1 MTERTEALTQAS
13 APTFVHEGSY
23 IDWSSILA
31 GAVVASGIA
40 FVFTTFGAAVG
51 LGMTSPYD
59 GDGSAVAAL
68 LAVGTW
74 MLWTTISSFMAGGY
88 IAGRMRRRVDSA
100 SADEV
105 SVRDGIHGLT
115 VWGAAILLGVF
126 MLGATVDMAAQVTA
140 ETATSVAAAP
150 ENAATE
156 STATEDAAT
165 ADEPAA
171 ETQAAETQVD
181 AATPQAVQMSDAEMK
196 AAAEAARKYSVLSA
210 FVLAASLLIA
220 GAGAYWAAG
229 VGGQHRD
236 EGHVFARFGRWT

>member
-13 APTFVHEGSY
+13 APAFGHEGSY
-23 IDWSSILA
+23 IDWSAILA

-88 IAGRMRRRVDSA
+88 IAGRMRRRVDGA

-115 VWGAAILLGVF
+115 VWGAAIFLGVF
-126 MLGATVDMAAQVTA
+126 MLGATVDTAAQVTA
-140 ETATSVAAAP
+140 EAAPSVAAAT
-150 ENAATE
+150 ENATPE
-156 STATEDAAT
+156 STATGEV
-165 ADEPAA
+165 PAA
-171 ETQAAETQVD
+171 EGEANAAAPQAA
-181 AATPQAVQMSDAEMK
+181 QMSEAEIK
-196 AAAEAARKYSVLSA
+196 EAAEAARKYSVLSA
-210 FVLAASLLIA
+210 FVIAASLLIA

-236 EGHVFARFGRWT
+236 EGRVFPRFGRWT

>member
-115 VWGAAILLGVF
+115 VWGAAIFLGVF
-126 MLGATVDMAAQVTA
+126 MLGATVDTAAQVTA
-140 ETATSVAAAP
+140 ETATSVAAAT
-150 ENAATE
+150 ENTQ
-156 STATEDAAT
+156 TTAT
-165 ADEPAA
+165 ADDPAA
-171 ETQAAETQVD
+171 ETEADAAAPQAA
-181 AATPQAVQMSDAEMK
+181 QMSEAEIK

-236 EGHVFARFGRWT
+236 EGRVFPRFGRWT

>member
-59 GDGSAVAAL
+59 GEGSAVAAL

-115 VWGAAILLGVF
+115 VWGAAIFLGVF
-126 MLGATVDMAAQVTA
+126 MLGATVDTAAQVTTEA
-140 ETATSVAAAP
+140 ATSVAAV
-150 ENAATE
+150 
-156 STATEDAAT
+156 TEDTQTTAT
-165 ADEPAA
+165 ADDPAA
-171 ETQAAETQVD
+171 ETEAD
-181 AATPQAVQMSDAEMK
+181 AAAPQAVQMSDAEIK

-229 VGGQHRD
+229 MGGQHRD
-236 EGHVFARFGRWT
+236 EGRVFPRFGRWT